1 MNEQFQVNQTE
12 ENKAIEKE
20 RNFRQLEAKYERQLA
35 QERAARAEAE
45 AEKERLTQEMQK
57 KHRSHEEDEEDDDP
71 YVDKRK
77 LERKL
82 AKFGQSTQSDIQKAM
97 EMAKEK
103 AKEELKQEMWLEN
116 NPDFYEV
123 LQKADK
129 LVEKAP
135 QLAKSILQMPDSF
148 ERQKLV
154 YNNIKAMGIDQP
166 EQKKSSIQ
174 DKVDANRRSPYYQ
187 PSGVGTAPYATS
199 GDFSPQGQKQ
209 AYEKMQQLKS
219 KYGM

>member
-20 RNFRQLEAKYERQLA
+20 RNFRQLEANSERKLA

-154 YNNIKAMGIDQP
+154 YNNIKAMVIDQP

>member
-1 MNEQFQVNQTE
+1 MTENTETNQVTE
-12 ENKAIEKE
+12 SKPNDKE
-20 RNFRQLEAKYERQLA
+20 LNFRQLEAKYERQLA
-35 QERAARAEAE
+35 HERSMRAEV
-45 AEKERLTQEMQK
+45 EKEKDRLTQEMQK
-57 KHRSHEEDEEDDDP
+57 RSRAIEEDEEDDEP
-71 YVDKRK
+71 YVDKKK

-82 AKFGQSTQSDIQKAM
+82 AKFGQSTQTDIQKAM
-97 EMAKEK
+97 EIAKEK

-129 LVEKAP
+129 FVEKAP

-166 EQKKSSIQ
+166 EQKKPSIQ

-187 PSGVGTAPYATS
+187 PSGVGTAPYAS
-199 GDFSPQGQKQ
+199 NSDFSPQGQKQ
-209 AYEKMQQLKS
+209 AYDKMQQLKS